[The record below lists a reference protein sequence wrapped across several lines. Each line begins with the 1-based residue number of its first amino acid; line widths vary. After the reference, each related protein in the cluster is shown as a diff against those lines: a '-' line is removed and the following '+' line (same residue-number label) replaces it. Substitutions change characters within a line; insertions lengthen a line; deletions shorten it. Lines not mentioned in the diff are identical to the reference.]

1 MAKSREIVTKA
12 VVGKGKKTFV
22 TTDVITPEIMPTTI
36 LGAWIINHNFSGRK
50 NGDKVEIT
58 GSYDVNIWYSCMND
72 SKTEVVKKSVQ
83 YDENVTVPKKND
95 ASLSDEEVV
104 IRSLKQPTCTRAEI
118 IDGKI
123 EFTVEKQLGIELV
136 GDTKVKISY
145 EEDEDPWEDIEDD
158 QTEAQ
163 LEQAEQ
169 QIDNEIQEEFLD
181 E

>member
-22 TTDVITPEIMPTTI
+22 TTDVIAPEIMPTTI

-50 NGDKVEIT
+50 NGDKVGIT

-83 YDENVTVPKKND
+83 YNENVTVPKKND
-95 ASLSDEEVV
+95 VSLSDEEVV

-123 EFTVEKQLGIELV
+123 EFTVEKELGIELV

-145 EEDEDPWEDIEDD
+145 EEEEDPWDDIEDD
-158 QTEAQ
+158 QTEIE
-163 LEQAEQ
+163 LEQAEK
-169 QIDNEIQEEFLD
+169 QIDSEIHEEYLD

>member
-1 MAKSREIVTKA
+1 MANTREIVTKA
-12 VVGKGKKTFV
+12 VIGKGKKTFV
-22 TTDVITPEIMPTTI
+22 TTDVISPEIMPTTI
-36 LGAWIINHNFSGRK
+36 LGAWIINHNFSGSK
-50 NGDKVEIT
+50 NKDKIGIS

-83 YDENVTVPKKND
+83 YNEIVTVPKKND
-95 ASLSDEEVV
+95 TALSDEEVV

-118 IDGKI
+118 VDGKI

-136 GDTKVKISY
+136 GDTKVKITY
-145 EEDEDPWEDIEDD
+145 DEEEDPWEDIEDD
-158 QTEAQ
+158 YTEKE

-169 QIDNEIQEEFLD
+169 QIDTEIQEEYLD